1 MVNDNI
7 EIVKKSGERV
17 VFDSSK
23 LKQSLERSGAGTKE
37 IEDVIRQV
45 RAKIFDGMST
55 RKVYQIAYSLL
66 RKRSNKAAGR
76 YRLKKAILELGPTGF
91 PFEKFVGEVFKHQGY
106 DVQVGI
112 VVPGKC
118 VTHEVDIIARKDRK
132 QFMME
137 CKFHS
142 DTSRKS
148 DVKVPMY
155 INSRFYDV
163 KSQWEKEYGDEID
176 FYQGWVVTNTRFTE
190 DAINFGRCAGLQ
202 LMSWDYPQQGSLR
215 DRIDASG
222 LYPITA
228 LQTLKRAEKKQIL
241 DMGTVLCRNLNAE
254 LLREINVSE
263 RRIKKVATEVR
274 ELTEQTDL
282 LL

>member
-1 MVNDNI
+1 MINDNI

-23 LKQSLERSGAGTKE
+23 LKQSLERSGAGTEE
-37 IEDVIRQV
+37 IEYIIGQV
-45 RAKIFDGMST
+45 REKIVDGMST
-55 RKVYQIAYSLL
+55 RKLYHIAYSLL
-66 RKRSNKAAGR
+66 RKRSNKVAGR

-91 PFEKFVGEVFKHQGY
+91 PFEKFVGELFKHQGY
-106 DVQVGI
+106 DVQVGV

-118 VTHEVDIIARKDRK
+118 VTHEVDVIARKGKK
-132 QFMME
+132 QLMME

-155 INSRFYDV
+155 ISSRFYDV
-163 KSQWEKEYGDEID
+163 KSQWEKEYGDKID
-176 FYQGWVVTNTRFTE
+176 IYQGWVVTNTRFTQ

-202 LMSWDYPQQGSLR
+202 LMSWDYPRTGSLR

-222 LYPITA
+222 LHPVTA
-228 LQTLKRAEKKQIL
+228 LQTLKKAEKQQIL
-241 DMGTVLCRNLNAE
+241 DMGIVLCRNLSPNI
-254 LLREINVSE
+254 LRDINVSE
-263 RRIKKVATEVR
+263 RRINKAITEVR
-274 ELTEQTDL
+274 ELVGN
-282 LL
+282 

>member
-1 MVNDNI
+1 MINDNI

-23 LKQSLERSGAGTKE
+23 LKQSLERSGAGTEE
-37 IEDVIRQV
+37 IEYIIGQV
-45 RAKIFDGMST
+45 REKIVDGMST
-55 RKVYQIAYSLL
+55 RKLYHIAYSLL
-66 RKRSNKAAGR
+66 RKQSNKVAGR

-91 PFEKFVGEVFKHQGY
+91 PFEKFVGELFKHQGY
-106 DVQVGI
+106 DVQVGV

-118 VTHEVDIIARKDRK
+118 VTHEVDVIARKGKK
-132 QFMME
+132 QLMME

-155 INSRFYDV
+155 ISSRFYDV
-163 KSQWEKEYGDEID
+163 KSQWEKEYGDKID
-176 FYQGWVVTNTRFTE
+176 IYQGWVVTNTRFTQ

-202 LMSWDYPQQGSLR
+202 LMSWDYPRTGSLR

-222 LYPITA
+222 LHPVTA
-228 LQTLKRAEKKQIL
+228 LQTLKKAEKQQIL
-241 DMGTVLCRNLNAE
+241 DMGIVLCRNLSPNI
-254 LLREINVSE
+254 LRDINVSE
-263 RRIKKVATEVR
+263 RRINKAITEVR
-274 ELTEQTDL
+274 ELVGN
-282 LL
+282 

>member
-1 MVNDNI
+1 MDNDNI

-23 LKQSLERSGAGTKE
+23 LKQSLERSGAGTEE
-37 IEDVIRQV
+37 IEYIIGQV
-45 RAKIFDGMST
+45 REKIVDGMST
-55 RKVYQIAYSLL
+55 RKLYHIAYSLL
-66 RKRSNKAAGR
+66 RKQSNKVAGR

-91 PFEKFVGEVFKHQGY
+91 PFEKFVGELFKHQGY
-106 DVQVGI
+106 DVQVGV

-118 VTHEVDIIARKDRK
+118 VTHEVDVIARKGKK
-132 QFMME
+132 QLMME

-155 INSRFYDV
+155 ISSRFYDV
-163 KSQWEKEYGDEID
+163 KSQWEKEYGDKID
-176 FYQGWVVTNTRFTE
+176 IYQGWVVTNTRFTQ

-202 LMSWDYPQQGSLR
+202 LMSWDYPRTGSLR

-222 LYPITA
+222 LHPVTA
-228 LQTLKRAEKKQIL
+228 LQTLKKAEKQQIL
-241 DMGTVLCRNLNAE
+241 DMGIVLCRNLSPNI
-254 LLREINVSE
+254 LRDINVSE
-263 RRIKKVATEVR
+263 RRINKAITEVR
-274 ELTEQTDL
+274 ELVGN
-282 LL
+282 

>member
-1 MVNDNI
+1 MVNENI

-23 LKQSLERSGAGTKE
+23 LKQSLERSGAGTE
-37 IEDVIRQV
+37 DIEYIIGQV
-45 RAKIFDGMST
+45 REKIVDGMST
-55 RKVYQIAYSLL
+55 RKLYQIAYSLL
-66 RKRSNKAAGR
+66 RKRSNKVAGR

-91 PFEKFVGEVFKHQGY
+91 PFEKFVGELFKHQGY
-106 DVQVGI
+106 DVQVGV

-118 VTHEVDIIARKDRK
+118 VTHEVDVIARKGKK
-132 QFMME
+132 QLMME

-155 INSRFYDV
+155 ISSRFYDV

-176 FYQGWVVTNTRFTE
+176 FYQGWVVTNTRFTQ

-202 LMSWDYPQQGSLR
+202 LMSWDYPRKGSLR

-222 LYPITA
+222 LHPVTA
-228 LQTLKRAEKKQIL
+228 LQSLKKAEKQQIL
-241 DMGTVLCRNLNAE
+241 DMGIVLCRNLSPNI
-254 LLREINVSE
+254 LRDINVSE
-263 RRIKKVATEVR
+263 RRINKAITEVR
-274 ELTEQTDL
+274 ELVGN
-282 LL
+282 

>member
-17 VFDSSK
+17 NFDSSK
-23 LKQSLERSGAGTKE
+23 LKNSLQRSGAGSRE
-37 IEDVIRQV
+37 ADDIIRQV
-45 RAKIFDGMST
+45 KTRIFDGMST

-66 RKRSNKAAGR
+66 RKRSNKIAGR

-91 PFEKFVGEVFKHQGY
+91 PFEKFVGELFKFEGY
-106 DVQVGI
+106 DVQVD
-112 VVPGKC
+112 VTVQGKC
-118 VTHEVDIIARKDRK
+118 VTHEVDVIAIKDRK

-163 KSQWEKEYGDEID
+163 KSQWEKENGDKID

-190 DAINFGRCAGLQ
+190 DAIDFGRCSGLH
-202 LMSWDYPQQGSLR
+202 LMSWDYPHQGSLR

-222 LYPITA
+222 LHPITA
-228 LQTLKRAEKKQIL
+228 LQTLTKAEKQQIL
-241 DMGTVLCRNLNAE
+241 NRGIVLCRKLNAD
-254 LLREINVSE
+254 LLRDIDMSGS
-263 RRIKKVATEVR
+263 RIKKALTEIV
-274 ELTEQTDL
+274 ELTEI
-282 LL
+282 